1 MKWGD
6 DGAAEGRLEANEGL
20 VVRVGV
26 IGCGYWGSKHVRVL
40 SSLPG
45 VSSVVAV
52 DRDESRRVEM
62 TARYANAAFADL
74 SGALP
79 HVDAVIVAVP
89 PSLHRDVAAEA
100 IAAGKHVLVEK
111 PLATTS
117 EDARELVEMAANAG
131 VVLMVGHTFEFAAAL
146 IELRRR
152 IAEGDLG
159 SVRYIDAAW
168 LNLGLYQNDINVV
181 WDLAPHGISVCN
193 YLLDATPSHVG
204 AWGSRHGNGG
214 KREDVAVLQL
224 YYEVPDVTAYIRV
237 SWLDPAKVRRVTAVG
252 TRRMAVF
259 NDLAHAEPLRIYDR
273 GVDPQDETE
282 YSASTLTYRYGEIVS
297 PHIAASE
304 PLTQELTHFLEAAST
319 GAVTQAGGDSGL
331 AVVETLEAADR
342 AMASGTIVRVEQV
355 PTTIDLTSQGL
366 LEAAG

>member
-1 MKWGD
+1 M
-6 DGAAEGRLEANEGL
+6 
-20 VVRVGV
+20 VRVGV
-26 IGCGYWGSKHVRVL
+26 VGCGYWGSKHVRVL

-45 VSSVVAV
+45 VTSVVAI
-52 DRDESRRVEM
+52 DRDESRRREM
-62 TARYANAAFADL
+62 TVRYANTAFADL

-79 HVDAVIVAVP
+79 HVDAVVVAVP

-117 EDARELVEMAANAG
+117 EDARELVAMASAAG
-131 VVLMVGHTFEFAAAL
+131 VVLMVGHTFEFSAAL

-152 IAEGDLG
+152 ISAGDLG
-159 SVRYIDAAW
+159 TVRYIDAAW

-193 YLLDATPSHVG
+193 YLLDSSPSHVG
-204 AWGSRHGNGG
+204 AWGSSHGNGG
-214 KREDVAVLQL
+214 RSEDVAVLQL
-224 YYEVPDVTAYIRV
+224 YYEEADVTAYIRV

-273 GVDPQDETE
+273 GVDTADSTE
-282 YSASTLTYRYGEIVS
+282 YGASTLTYRYGEIVS
-297 PHIAASE
+297 PHVPASE
-304 PLTQELTHFLEAAST
+304 PLTQELSHFLDSVRT
-319 GAVTQAGGDSGL
+319 GTDPRAGGRSGV
-331 AVVETLEAADR
+331 AVVDALEAADR
-342 AMASGTIVRVEQV
+342 AMAEGRIVPVASTER
-355 PTTIDLTSQGL
+355 TIDLTTHEVETL

>member
-1 MKWGD
+1 M
-6 DGAAEGRLEANEGL
+6 
-20 VVRVGV
+20 VRVGV

-52 DRDESRRVEM
+52 DRDESRRLEM

-74 SGALP
+74 SGALA

-117 EDARELVEMAANAG
+117 EDARELVQMAADAG
-131 VVLMVGHTFEFAAAL
+131 VVLMVGHTFEFSAAL

-193 YLLDATPSHVG
+193 YLLDAYPSHVG
-204 AWGSRHGNGG
+204 AWGSSHGNGG
-214 KREDVAVLQL
+214 KHEDVAVLQL
-224 YYEVPDVTAYIRV
+224 HYDQPDVTAYIRV

-273 GVDPQDETE
+273 GVDTNAETD

-297 PHIAASE
+297 PHIAGSE
-304 PLTQELTHFLEAAST
+304 PLTQELTSFLEAAQT
-319 GAVTQAGGDSGL
+319 GLVTRAGGSNGL
-331 AVVETLEAADR
+331 AVVEALEAADR
-342 AMASGTIVRVEQV
+342 AMASGTIVRVDSV
-355 PTTIDLTSQGL
+355 PATIDLTPNGL

>member
-1 MKWGD
+1 M
-6 DGAAEGRLEANEGL
+6 
-20 VVRVGV
+20 VRVGV
-26 IGCGYWGSKHVRVL
+26 VGCGYWGSKHVRVL

-52 DRDESRRVEM
+52 DRDESRRREM
-62 TARYANAAFADL
+62 TLRYADASFADL

-79 HVDAVIVAVP
+79 HVDAVVVAVP

-117 EDARELVEMAANAG
+117 EDARELVGLASAAG
-131 VVLMVGHTFEFAAAL
+131 VVLMVGHTFEFSAAL

-152 IAEGDLG
+152 IAAGDLG
-159 SVRYIDAAW
+159 TLRYIDAAW

-193 YLLDATPSHVG
+193 YLLDASPSHVG
-204 AWGSRHGNGG
+204 AWGSSHGNGG
-214 KREDVAVLQL
+214 KHEDVAVLQL
-224 YYEVPDVTAYIRV
+224 YYEEADVTAYIRV

-273 GVDPQDETE
+273 GVDTADETE

-297 PHIAASE
+297 PHVPASE
-304 PLTQELTHFLEAAST
+304 PLTQELSHFLDSVRN
-319 GAVTQAGGDSGL
+319 GAVPRADGHSGL
-331 AVVETLEAADR
+331 AVVAALEAADQ
-342 AMASGTIVRVEQV
+342 AMAEGRIVPVHSTEQ
-355 PTTIDLTSQGL
+355 TIDLTVDEVEPL

>member
-1 MKWGD
+1 M
-6 DGAAEGRLEANEGL
+6 
-20 VVRVGV
+20 
-26 IGCGYWGSKHVRVL
+26 
-40 SSLPG
+40 
-45 VSSVVAV
+45 AV
-52 DRDESRRVEM
+52 DRDESRRLEM
-62 TARYANAAFADL
+62 TARYADAAFSDL

-79 HVDAVIVAVP
+79 HVDAVVVAVP

-117 EDARELVEMAANAG
+117 EDARELVDMAADAG
-131 VVLMVGHTFEFAAAL
+131 VVLMVGHTFEFSAAL

-159 SVRYIDAAW
+159 VVRYIDAAW
-168 LNLGLYQNDINVV
+168 LNLGLYQSDINVV

-193 YLLDATPSHVG
+193 YLLDAYPTHVG
-204 AWGSRHGNGG
+204 AWGSSHGNGG
-214 KREDVAVLQL
+214 KHEDVAVLQL
-224 YYEVPDVTAYIRV
+224 NYEDPDVTAYIRV

-273 GVDPQDETE
+273 GVDSNSDSD

-297 PHIAASE
+297 PHIAGSE
-304 PLTQELTHFLEAAST
+304 PLTQELTSFLEAAQT
-319 GAVTQAGGDSGL
+319 GITTRASGDNGL
-331 AVVETLEAADR
+331 AVVEALEAADR
-342 AMASGTIVRVEQV
+342 AMATGTIVPVA
-355 PTTIDLTSQGL
+355 TLAKTIDLTTNGL